1 MEHIESLSQGSN
13 FWNPFSGYYPGLP
26 FALHSLMDAH
36 HPWSGHYR
44 VRTPIW
50 AAAHMNQH
58 TAIGMDF
65 LSSGSGVGPLA
76 SGCGS
81 MLSYVSK
88 PGTDVTIVIERDF
101 LVSPQYHPPS
111 ARTNESCVE
120 ERASFTLSGKLA
132 SLKLLA
138 VWLTV
143 FNANGTIA
151 TLYER

>member
-1 MEHIESLSQGSN
+1 
-13 FWNPFSGYYPGLP
+13 
-26 FALHSLMDAH
+26 
-36 HPWSGHYR
+36 
-44 VRTPIW
+44 
-50 AAAHMNQH
+50 
-58 TAIGMDF
+58 
-65 LSSGSGVGPLA
+65 
-76 SGCGS
+76 
-81 MLSYVSK
+81 
-88 PGTDVTIVIERDF
+88 VIERDF